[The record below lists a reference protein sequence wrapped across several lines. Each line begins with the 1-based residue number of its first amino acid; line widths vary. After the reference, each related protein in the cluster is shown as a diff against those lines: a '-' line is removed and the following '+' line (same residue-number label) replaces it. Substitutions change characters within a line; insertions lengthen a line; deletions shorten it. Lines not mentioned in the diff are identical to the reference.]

1 MKNLKNLCLIVL
13 FTTGYYN
20 ADAQTETTWYTS
32 MGSFKVVLTDTLTPR
47 TVDSFI
53 ARVAEKF
60 YDGQIFH
67 RVINNFMIQGGDP
80 LGTGFGGP
88 GYSIPDEFHPTLKN
102 IPAALSMANSGTP
115 NTNGSQFFINLITN
129 SHLDNK
135 HTVFGKVTLNFVI
148 VQNIGAVPTSAT
160 DKPITDVR
168 LDSIRITSIP
178 PASVVQ
184 SGNRVVAAIYPN
196 PCRGYVNIYLPNLS
210 SKVEIVN
217 IVGQTVY
224 TANAKG
230 LLKIDLI
237 NQPAGLYFVRLT
249 NVNGATES
257 RLVIQ

>member
-1 MKNLKNLCLIVL
+1 MKNLKKLCLIVL
-13 FTTGYYN
+13 FTTGYCN

-88 GYSIPDEFHPTLKN
+88 GYSFPDEFKPTLKN
-102 IPAALSMANSGTP
+102 IPGALSMANSGP
-115 NTNGSQFFINLITN
+115 NTNGSQFFINLVTN
-129 SHLDNK
+129 VHLDNV
-135 HTVFGKVTLNFVI
+135 HTVFGKVTNNFVI
-148 VQNIGAVPTSAT
+148 VQNIGAVAT
-160 DKPITDVR
+160 NSSNKPLTDVR

-184 SGNRVVAAIYPN
+184 SGNRIVAAIYPN
-196 PCRGYVNIYLPNLS
+196 PNRGQLNVDLPNLS
-210 SKVEIVN
+210 TKVEIVN
-217 IVGQTVY
+217 MIGQIVY

-249 NVNGATES
+249 NVNGIAES
-257 RLVIQ
+257 KLVVQ

>member
-1 MKNLKNLCLIVL
+1 MKNLKKLCLIVL
-13 FTTGYYN
+13 FTTVYYN

-88 GYSIPDEFHPTLKN
+88 GYSFPDEFKPTLKN
-102 IPAALSMANSGTP
+102 IPGALSMANSGP

-168 LDSIRITSIP
+168 LDSIRITNLP
-178 PASVVQ
+178 PASIVYT
-184 SGNRVVAAIYPN
+184 GTRLAATIYPN
-196 PCRGYVNIYLPNLS
+196 PARG
-210 SKVEIVN
+210 IVN
-217 IVGQTVY
+217 IDLPDRSTNVTIVNTLGQSIYATE
-224 TANAKG
+224 AKG
-230 LLKIDLI
+230 ALKVDLRNI
-237 NQPAGLYFVRLT
+237 PAGLYLVRLST
-249 NVNGATES
+249 VNGFAES
-257 RLVIQ
+257 KLVVQ